1 MQRLIPN
8 TWKFLNLSPG
18 QMPFLS
24 RSHSSAFPFCQKKLQ
39 LNLNDHKYLSPSN
52 AELLTA
58 MDLLGGPGRAGEQE
72 GFAFGLPWKIYRVV
86 GGITGIVIR
95 GSNLL
100 QMEVGLAGLLRA
112 GDSS

>member
-1 MQRLIPN
+1 MEISKFKSGANAIFISKPFFRLPV
-8 TWKFLNLSPG
+8 LS
-18 QMPFLS
+18 
-24 RSHSSAFPFCQKKLQ
+24 KKLQ
-39 LNLNDHKYLSPSN
+39 LNLNYHKYLSPSN

-58 MDLLGGPGRAGEQE
+58 MDLLERAGG

-95 GSNLL
+95 GSNLP

>member
-1 MQRLIPN
+1 MEISKIESGPN
-8 TWKFLNLSPG
+8 AIFICKPFFSLPILS
-18 QMPFLS
+18 
-24 RSHSSAFPFCQKKLQ
+24 KKLQ
-39 LNLNDHKYLSPSN
+39 LNLNYHKYLSPSI

-58 MDLLGGPGRAGEQE
+58 MDLFGGGAGRAEEGED
-72 GFAFGLPWKIYRVV
+72 FAFGLPWKIYRVV

-95 GSNLL
+95 GSNLP

>member
-1 MQRLIPN
+1 
-8 TWKFLNLSPG
+8 
-18 QMPFLS
+18 MPFLS
-24 RSHSSAFPFCQKKLQ
+24 GSHSSAFPFCQKKLQ
-39 LNLNDHKYLSPSN
+39 LNLNYHKYLSPSN

-58 MDLLGGPGRAGEQE
+58 MDLLGGRMGGWRAGEGE

-95 GSNLL
+95 GSNLP
-100 QMEVGLAGLLRA
+100 QMEVGLVGLLRA